1 MIWDER
7 YDALNLVGEESPIE
21 WNSSQPASPPP
32 KFRDSIG
39 APLCLPICR
48 SYNQKTKRKR
58 SFILYTIIPQQII
71 MWPVKS
77 TRVFVHLYFIL
88 LIRFC
93 NELPSLTLMIGI
105 WKWITRWTLPMV
117 WWTVW
122 QILPDRG
129 TDNDQSRNQRHRNRC
144 SFRCQIL
151 EIWPKKLYK
160 HCPEMSLSIFFIK
173 CHYHYG
179 HCPWHLQTCFVS
191 FLKIL
196 FSTMTVA
203 FSEMWVLLEFSL
215 SVIFSGRLMDNLLC
229 MKNTEVQLFHLPTS
243 QLPATEVSASPA
255 DALMDGT
262 SCQNC
267 QAVQLHQILVPYL
280 QIFGAV
286 AS

>member
-1 MIWDER
+1 
-7 YDALNLVGEESPIE
+7 
-21 WNSSQPASPPP
+21 
-32 KFRDSIG
+32 
-39 APLCLPICR
+39 
-48 SYNQKTKRKR
+48 
-58 SFILYTIIPQQII
+58 
-71 MWPVKS
+71 MWPVQS
-77 TRVFVHLYFIL
+77 TRVFVHLYFIS
-88 LIRFC
+88 LIWFC
-93 NELPSLTLMIGI
+93 NELPSLTLMIGS
-105 WKWITRWTLPMV
+105 WKWITRWILPMV
-117 WWTVW
+117 WWTIW

-129 TDNDQSRNQRHRNRC
+129 TDSDQSRNQRHRNKC

-151 EIWPKKLYK
+151 ETWPKKLYK
-160 HCPEMSLSIFFIK
+160 CLSNFALKCHYQFFFTK
-173 CHYHYG
+173 YHYHYG

-215 SVIFSGRLMDNLLC
+215 SVIFSGRLTDNLLC
-229 MKNTEVQLFHLPTS
+229 MKNSQVQLFHLPTS

-255 DALMDGT
+255 DALMDQT

-280 QIFGAV
+280 QIFGVV